1 VKEPETQPVP
11 GYWEKWRE
19 DVVSSKEMFLALQV
33 MDVATDGIVVTD
45 MHDRILEA
53 NRMMLKISG
62 YKKEELIGEPVSKLI
77 EVEERFGTLLRLQK
91 VVAGDAVKKTESK
104 IITKRGREI
113 PIKLHAR
120 IIEDEKGEPK
130 FTVWAFKNIAELK
143 RAEEAERRQLLRTLN
158 LLHQAWKSEKRR
170 PVPAPRRVVHDEEVF
185 RILKQQLTSRKRIS
199 DIVESY
205 KELFKPL
212 IKARG
217 GVPKLHKKTVRP
229 ETRP

>member
-1 VKEPETQPVP
+1 VKEPETLPVP

-53 NRMMLKISG
+53 NRMVLKISG

-77 EVEERFGTLLRLQK
+77 EIEERFGTLLRLQK
-91 VVAGDAVKKTESK
+91 VIARDAVKKTESK
-104 IITKRGREI
+104 IITKKGREI

-130 FTVWAFKNIAELK
+130 FTVWALKNIAELK
-143 RAEEAERRQLLRTLN
+143 RAEEAERRHLLRTLD
-158 LLHQAWKSEKRR
+158 LLHKTWKSERR
-170 PVPAPRRVVHDEEVF
+170 RFEPAPRRVVHDEEVF
-185 RILKQQLTSRKRIS
+185 RILKQQLASRKRTS
-199 DIVESY
+199 EIVESY

-212 IKARG
+212 IKTRG
-217 GVPKLHKKTVRP
+217 RVTRSRKKPRV
-229 ETRP
+229 

>member
-1 VKEPETQPVP
+1 
-11 GYWEKWRE
+11 
-19 DVVSSKEMFLALQV
+19 MFLALQV

-45 MHDRILEA
+45 MHDRILET

-77 EVEERFGTLLRLQK
+77 EIEERFGTLLRLQK
-91 VVAGDAVKKTESK
+91 VIAGDAVKKTESK
-104 IITKRGREI
+104 IITKKGREI
-113 PIKLHAR
+113 PITLNAR

-143 RAEEAERRQLLRTLN
+143 EAEEAERRQLLRTLN
-158 LLHQAWKSEKRR
+158 LLHKAWKSGRR
-170 PVPAPRRVVHDEEVF
+170 RLVPAPRRVMHDEEVF
-185 RILKQQLTSRKRIS
+185 KILKQQLASGKRTSE
-199 DIVESY
+199 IVEAY

-217 GVPKLHKKTVRP
+217 GIRKLRKKTVRAKS
-229 ETRP
+229 TS